1 MTDPYDSEYEVY
13 EMTLEDLEAML
24 GWHDIAPGVREFNTR
39 NEDTAISAIDDAARF
54 DQRVQVYGHDSGSD
68 FMVPYFANDG
78 HSPGATAEYVS
89 ELIAEHGGLEELLQN
104 MSPIGEL
111 GSIDFYQLNFF
122 S

>member
-13 EMTLEDLEAML
+13 DITLEDLEGLL
-24 GWHDIAPGVREFNTR
+24 GWINIAPGVREFNTN
-39 NEDTAISAIDDAARF
+39 NESAAISAIDDAARF

-89 ELIAEHGGLEELLQN
+89 ELIAEHGGLEELLQD

>member
-13 EMTLEDLEAML
+13 DITLEELEGLL
-24 GWHDIAPGVREFNTR
+24 GWINIAPGVREFNTR
-39 NEDTAISAIDDAARF
+39 NEDAAISAIDDAARF
-54 DQRVQVYGHDSGSD
+54 DQRVQIYGHDSGSD

-78 HSPGATAEYVS
+78 HSPGASASYVT
-89 ELIAEHGGLEELLQN
+89 ELIGDYGGLEELLHG

-111 GSIDFYQLNFF
+111 GNIDFYQLNFY